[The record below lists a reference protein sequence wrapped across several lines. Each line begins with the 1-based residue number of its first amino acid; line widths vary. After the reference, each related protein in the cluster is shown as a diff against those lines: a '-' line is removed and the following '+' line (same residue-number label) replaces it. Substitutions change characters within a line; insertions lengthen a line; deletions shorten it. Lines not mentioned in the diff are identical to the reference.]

1 MVQPPTDSE
10 FMGVIEHDSETLYR
24 LLAEEPESSS
34 SSDSS
39 KGSHHPSR
47 ECFMMQ
53 TPEGHV
59 QNVFEEETTPTGNPD
74 ARIEA
79 ETVAPSHVRMEQ
91 LRA

>member
-10 FMGVIEHDSETLYR
+10 YVRVVEHDPETLYG

-47 ECFMMQ
+47 ECFMTQ

-59 QNVFEEETTPTGNPD
+59 QSVSGEETTPTGNPD
-74 ARIEA
+74 ARIKA
-79 ETVAPSHVRMEQ
+79 ATAAPSHVRME
-91 LRA
+91 